1 MQNKPSKWV
10 SGYKHG
16 PAASYTQIT
25 RMGLFLNV
33 STSKFEPLDS
43 TWDNLHSGG
52 MFISDDN
59 KIYFRDETNK
69 DIYINSPA
77 DNQLALYASSG
88 VGVNVTPT
96 EMLHVVDATAEGG
109 VLIDNTATDGNPIL
123 AFGLSGTKTFT
134 MGIDDGDSDQFKIFS
149 GTAIDGTS
157 EFVINGS
164 GNMGIGVTPRDD
176 WGANYT
182 AMQIGPQGS
191 LANYSDGRTIVG
203 DNWYDDGAYKYIA
216 TDFASRYSQHNG
228 EHLFDVAVSGSADG
242 TITWLRAMD
251 IEQGR
256 DVKIEAGNLVI
267 GTAGKGIDFQNQSS
281 PGAGMTSE
289 LLDRYEEGTW
299 TPAFPANTLTGSPE
313 GRYTRIGNT
322 VHAFYNLDALDWD
335 GSGSTIITVAGLP
348 FTSND
353 TISFYGPTN
362 SYVLNVTAT
371 GSLYF
376 YLPSSGTTL
385 QLFEEVDN
393 ATGVAVLES
402 AFSTSSGTYIK
413 GCITYTV

>member
-1 MQNKPSKWV
+1 MQYKPSKWV

-33 STSKFEPLDS
+33 ATSKFEPLDS

-149 GTAIDGTS
+149 GAAIDGTS
-157 EFVINGS
+157 EFVIDGS
-164 GNMGIGVTPRDD
+164 GNVGIGTSSIPDHVSTVS
-176 WGANYT
+176 AV
-182 AMQIGPQGS
+182 QIGQRSSLWSETTGNAYFQ
-191 LANYSDGRTIVG
+191 LANNAYY
-203 DNWYDDGAYKYIA
+203 DNTNSRFEYVAAG
-216 TDFASRYSQHNG
+216 TASKITQQGGSFQ
-228 EHLFDVAVSGSADG
+228 FSSAASGSADAAITFTDLLTISAAGEITAPLQPAFNAYVAATQSNIAINTEVVVQYNTDSGLGYDQGGDYNTTTYTFTAPVDGRYLFTYFMRLSSVDSAVPQLYTVIVTSNANYEQVINPDTMFSSDVG
-242 TITWLRAMD
+242 THTANNSTMADMDASDTAFIRIYQAGGTAQMD
-251 IEQGR
+251 I
-256 DVKIEAGNLVI
+256 
-267 GTAGKGIDFQNQSS
+267 T
-281 PGAGMTSE
+281 
-289 LLDRYEEGTW
+289 
-299 TPAFPANTLTGSPE
+299 
-313 GRYTRIGNT
+313 GNT
-322 VHAFYNLDALDWD
+322 YSA
-335 GSGSTIITVAGLP
+335 
-348 FTSND
+348 
-353 TISFYGPTN
+353 
-362 SYVLNVTAT
+362 
-371 GSLYF
+371 YF
-376 YLPSSGTTL
+376 SGTL
-385 QLFEEVDN
+385 
-393 ATGVAVLES
+393 
-402 AFSTSSGTYIK
+402 I
-413 GCITYTV
+413 C